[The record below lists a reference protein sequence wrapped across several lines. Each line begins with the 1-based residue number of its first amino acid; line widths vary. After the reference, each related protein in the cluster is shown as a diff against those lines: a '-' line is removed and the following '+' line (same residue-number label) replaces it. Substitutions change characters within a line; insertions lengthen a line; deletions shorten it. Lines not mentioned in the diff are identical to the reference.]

1 MSGSTERVRR
11 AFAFERPDRT
21 PLFEI
26 FQPYHPIHWP
36 ICGRTVATD
45 AALAWDAMADGIAWE
60 ELVEATAQAEFQ
72 VNRFFGVDMVRLN
85 GAPGRQLPAPEETRR
100 RALGTGRHAVR
111 RQSAHENGRAA
122 RPGPGRGRFGAAKRG
137 RAAAE
142 DPGVG
147 RQTGGAR
154 PLQTRCSGACRSL
167 RRRTAWTGCTWARS
181 AAARA
186 SHFIRRSC

>member
-1 MSGSTERVRR
+1 MSETMSGSAERVRR

-45 AALAWDAMADGIAWE
+45 AALAWDAMSAGIAWE

-85 GAPGRQLPAPEETRR
+85 GAPGRNYARPKKLGATRWELNGTPE
-100 RALGTGRHAVR
+100 HVR
-111 RQSAHENGRAA
+111 REVIECLRFGQS
-122 RPGPGRGRFGAAKRG
+122 GPGGHI
-137 RAAAE
+137 
-142 DPGVG
+142 
-147 RQTGGAR
+147 
-154 PLQTRCSGACRSL
+154 LH
-167 RRRTAWTGCTWARS
+167 
-181 AAARA
+181 A
-186 SHFIRRSC
+186 SHSVHEDVKPQNYVAAVQAYREFFGLERLPW